1 MRRKLIIVLSALA
14 FLGLLSAVEQIAVRR
29 ITDAAL
35 VHTHEILVE
44 IHDGAFEA
52 AKEKA
57 HTLDRAWDRQAGWL
71 ETLVDHGSTDE
82 VRYALSRLIAALDGE
97 DKAAA
102 LIYSCELEGGIEHVY
117 ERQELTL
124 QNVF

>member
-1 MRRKLIIVLSALA
+1 MRRKLIIVCSALA
-14 FLGLLSAVEQIAVRR
+14 FLALLSAVEQMAVRR

-35 VHTHEILVE
+35 MHTHEILVD
-44 IHDGAFEA
+44 IHDGEFEA

-71 ETLVDHGSTDE
+71 ETLVDHSSTDE
-82 VRYALSRLIAALDGE
+82 VRYALSRLLAALDGE
-97 DKAAA
+97 DQAAA
-102 LIYSCELEGGIEHVY
+102 LIYGCELEGGIEHVY

-124 QNVF
+124 QNIL